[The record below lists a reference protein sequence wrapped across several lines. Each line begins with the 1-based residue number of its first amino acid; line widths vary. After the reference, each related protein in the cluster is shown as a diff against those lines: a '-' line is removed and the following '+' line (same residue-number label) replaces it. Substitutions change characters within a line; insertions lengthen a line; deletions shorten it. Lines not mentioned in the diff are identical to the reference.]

1 MEEGGST
8 TGGKVQY
15 RPSLAFVKLSHKLAH
30 CFRRELSASDMTISL
45 SISGTFSDDSDDD
58 EFSSEDDLG
67 IVSVKLLRKGL
78 TYSNPPPQKP
88 CVASRSLLGC
98 R

>member
-78 TYSNPPPQKP
+78 TCSIPPPPPTKQCFRP
-88 CVASRSLLGC
+88 LLGC